1 MWWME
6 VVEGL
11 VLGLLRIRGII
22 CMGRLNLY
30 RINASAQ
37 KNIVK
42 EIVTIVVVS
51 LSSPRF
57 LVTIQSNWRH
67 FSRRVASKVGTSS
80 EVRMVISY
88 TRYSEMT

>member
-1 MWWME
+1 M
-6 VVEGL
+6 VDGGRRGL
-11 VLGLLRIRGII
+11 VFGLLRIRGII

-67 FSRRVASKVGTSS
+67 FSR
-80 EVRMVISY
+80 
-88 TRYSEMT
+88 